1 MAKFIPERIL
11 EGFANP
17 FDLLQTTPALLHQY
31 LQGEEKT
38 APGLEDLA
46 RQVANGELPYA
57 PPPVQEPTFTGAVNM
72 GVPVAGAALMASQT
86 ALKNREAQI
95 EAEVKVVATD
105 QKARTDAAV
114 HHLLANFPEVAVGGM
129 PGGRYEGIVQDFSDQ
144 FDVPVNMLVA
154 AINDQYGVKDEK
166 LVVTD
171 APATNGTATNGT
183 ATNGTVTNGTV
194 TNGGDSNGLKVQLAE
209 YMGDATRRGTGE
221 IYFLWRDGEM
231 TTEEAIKALVEEV
244 GELDERDATL
254 TLTRWQEIKDTEESD
269 EYAQN
274 LALLEEETAIEEDVP
289 GGDPT
294 ATDEYHYILAPGTE
308 FDVSDVFG
316 QYADPADAMFESVL
330 RKRLGERAYN
340 PAVLKAG
347 MRGSDHA
354 VGNYLLMD
362 LDFDDPQRPKKAN
375 YYLHLDDPEYGKM
388 RDMAENQA
396 SYERFVRAAN
406 VLYSEDAPENLTWVT
421 DDEKRRIANEDLLA
435 IGNTVRNP
443 RYERAILKAKAGI
456 TGKGIL
462 GELRSGAV
470 DMIVKQWQD
479 EQIADPTSQRK
490 SLIAYASA
498 IKNSPWYVAPQGATP
513 TALSSDT
520 EFSEK

>member
-171 APATNGTATNGT
+171 APATNGT
-183 ATNGTVTNGTV
+183 VTNGLNGA
-194 TNGGDSNGLKVQLAE
+194 NGGDSNGLKVQLAE
-209 YMGDATRRGTGE
+209 YMGDATKEGVIRRRSQGE
-221 IYFLWRDGEM
+221 IYLLWEAGEI
-231 TTEEAIKALVEEV
+231 TTEEAIKALVKKV
-244 GELDERDATL
+244 GGINKEDATL

-289 GGDPT
+289 GGDLT

-316 QYADPADAMFESVL
+316 QYANPAEAMFESVL

-435 IGNTVRNP
+435 IANTVRNP
-443 RYERAILKAKAGI
+443 YYEKAILKAKAGI

-470 DMIVKQWQD
+470 DMIAKQWQD
-479 EQIADPTSQRK
+479 EQIADPTSKRK

-520 EFSEK
+520 EFSREVIG

>member
-86 ALKNREAQI
+86 ALKNRQAQI

-183 ATNGTVTNGTV
+183 ATNGTATNGTV
-194 TNGGDSNGLKVQLAE
+194 TNGGDSNGLKVQLVD
-209 YMGDATRRGTGE
+209 YMGDATKEGVTRRTPGD
-221 IYFLWRDGEM
+221 IYFLWEAGEM
-231 TTEEAIKALVEEV
+231 TTEEAIKALVKEV
-244 GELDERDATL
+244 GGINKEDATL
-254 TLTRWQEIKDTEESD
+254 LLAQWQDIPRDTE
-269 EYAQN
+269 YADKQR
-274 LALLEEETAIEEDVP
+274 AYTQEFGDPGGDVPGEDVP

-316 QYADPADAMFESVL
+316 QYTNPAEAMFESVL

-435 IGNTVRNP
+435 IANTVRNP
-443 RYERAILKAKAGI
+443 YYEKAILKAKAGI

-470 DMIVKQWQD
+470 DMIAKQWQD
-479 EQIADPTSQRK
+479 EQIADPTSKRK

-498 IKNSPWYVAPQGATP
+498 IKNSPWYVAP
-513 TALSSDT
+513 
-520 EFSEK
+520 

>member
-86 ALKNREAQI
+86 ALKNRQAQI

-183 ATNGTVTNGTV
+183 ATNGTATNGTATNGTV

-209 YMGDATRRGTGE
+209 YMGDATKEGVIRRRSQGE
-221 IYFLWRDGEM
+221 IYLLWEAGEI
-231 TTEEAIKALVEEV
+231 TTEEAIKALVKKV
-244 GELDERDATL
+244 GGINKEDATL
-254 TLTRWQEIKDTEESD
+254 TLTRWQEIKDTE
-269 EYAQN
+269 YADKQR
-274 LALLEEETAIEEDVP
+274 AYTQEFGDPGGDVPGEDVP

-316 QYADPADAMFESVL
+316 QYTNPAEAMFESVL

-435 IGNTVRNP
+435 IANTVRNP
-443 RYERAILKAKAGI
+443 YYEKAILKAKAGI

-479 EQIADPTSQRK
+479 EQIADPTSKRK

-498 IKNSPWYVAPQGATP
+498 IKNSPWYVAP
-513 TALSSDT
+513 
-520 EFSEK
+520 